1 MAVKKS
7 FELLVFAEESVED
20 GLRPDEIDET
30 AIRARLAAADVPDPD
45 LVIRTS
51 GEQRISN
58 FMLWQSVGSPV
69 YFTECAWP
77 DFDAAELD
85 RAIALAR

>member
-1 MAVKKS
+1 MTGVQTCA
-7 FELLVFAEESVED
+7 LPIL
-20 GLRPDEIDET
+20 
-30 AIRARLAAADVPDPD
+30 
-45 LVIRTS
+45 RTS
-51 GEQRISN
+51 GEERISN